1 MTDKNSNTDWA
12 LYKRLFAY
20 VLQQKGLYF
29 LAILGFVL
37 YAASAPLL
45 AHLMVVIEATYQEP
59 TIEAR
64 LILVAMI
71 LGVYLLRGVGSFLGD
86 YFLAKVGRSVVHNL
100 RVSLFNHY
108 LLMPNFFF
116 EQNAKGNLISKIT
129 FDSEQVFG
137 SITNAVTSVV
147 REGLTVIFLLSYM
160 FYMNWKLTLIF
171 FAAAP
176 FIALIV
182 KKANG
187 YFKKYSQNVQGSMG
201 KVTQVAGESVNA
213 YQEVKVFSG
222 HEYERNRFFGVSEE
236 NRKQTV
242 KFAGVKAISVPI
254 MQMIVALAIAALIFV
269 ALDPRIIANMSFGDF
284 MAFVTAA
291 STLAKPMRTLAG
303 INALIQQ
310 GVVAC
315 KSIFE
320 VMDSA
325 TEKDTGEKAIV
336 ENEKVKGHLQVKNL
350 SFEYPGTVDT
360 VLKRLDIEVQP
371 GKTMALV
378 GKSGSGKSTLI
389 SLLTRFYEFEKGDIT
404 LDGESIQ
411 SYKLDDLRR
420 QIALVSQSVTL
431 FNDTVYNNIAYGAL
445 AHKTKE
451 EVYAAAKAAHAI
463 EFIEQMPE
471 GMDTMIGDDGV
482 MLSGGQRQRLA
493 IARAILKDAPILIL
507 DEATSA
513 LDTESERFIQ
523 DALDKLMENRTSIVV
538 AHRLSTI
545 ESAHEILVMN
555 QGEVVER
562 GDHASLIAANGYYK
576 NLHDMQFS
584 Q

>member
-1 MTDKNSNTDWA
+1 MTDPTSNTDWA
-12 LYKRLFAY
+12 LYKRLFVY
-20 VLQQKGLYF
+20 VLQHKALYA
-29 LAILGFVL
+29 LAIFGFVL
-37 YAASAPLL
+37 YASSAPLL
-45 AHLMVVIEATYQEP
+45 AHLMVIIEATYSDP
-59 TIEAR
+59 TMAAR
-64 LILVAMI
+64 FQLVALI
-71 LGVYLLRGVGSFLGD
+71 LGVYCLRGIGSFLGD
-86 YFLAKVGRSVVHNL
+86 YFLAKVGRSVVHGL
-100 RVSLFNHY
+100 RVDLFNHY

-116 EQNAKGNLISKIT
+116 EQNAKGALISKIT
-129 FDSEQVFG
+129 FDCEQVFG

-147 REGLTVIFLLSYM
+147 REGLTVVFLLSYM

-187 YFKKYSQNVQGSMG
+187 YFKRYSQNVQGSMG
-201 KVTQVAGESVNA
+201 KVTQVAGESVGA

-222 HEYERNRFFGVSEE
+222 HKYERDRFFNVSDE
-236 NRKQTV
+236 NRIQTT

-254 MQMIVALAIAALIFV
+254 MQMIVACAIGTLIWV
-269 ALDPRIIANMSFGDF
+269 ALDPRIVADMSFGDF

-320 VMDSA
+320 VLDSD
-325 TEKDTGEKAIV
+325 TEQDKGQAKIEKA
-336 ENEKVKGHLQVKNL
+336 KGHIQVKDL
-350 SFEYPGTVDT
+350 SFSYPRTQDT
-360 VLKRLDIEVQP
+360 VLKSLDLELMP
-371 GKTMALV
+371 GKSMALV
-378 GKSGSGKSTLI
+378 GKSGSGKSTFI
-389 SLLTRFYEFEKGDIT
+389 SLLTRFYEY
-404 LDGESIQ
+404 ESGQII
-411 SYKLDDLRR
+411 LDDKNIQEYGLDNLRR
-420 QIALVSQSVTL
+420 QIALVSQNVTL
-431 FNDTVYNNIAYGAL
+431 FDDTIYNNIAYGAL
-445 AHKTKE
+445 ASKSKE

-463 EFIEQMPE
+463 EFIEQME
-471 GMDTMIGDDGV
+471 DGMDTMIGDDGV
-482 MLSGGQRQRLA
+482 NLSGGQRQRLA

-513 LDTESERFIQ
+513 LDTESERYIQ
-523 DALDKLMENRTSIVV
+523 DALDKLMASCTSIVI

-545 ESAHEILVMN
+545 EKADSILVMDH
-555 QGEVVER
+555 GEVVER
-562 GDHASLIAANGYYK
+562 GDHQSLIALDGYYK
-576 NLHDMQFS
+576 KLHDMQFS

>member
-1 MTDKNSNTDWA
+1 MTEQTNNTDWA
-12 LYKRLFAY
+12 LYKRLFVY
-20 VLQQKGLYF
+20 VLQHKALYA
-29 LAILGFVL
+29 LAIFGFVL

-45 AHLMVVIEATYQEP
+45 AHLMVVIEATYSDP
-59 TIEAR
+59 TMAAR
-64 LILVAMI
+64 LQLVLMI
-71 LGVYLLRGVGSFLGD
+71 LGVYLIRGVGSFLGD
-86 YFLAKVGRSVVHNL
+86 YFLAKVGRSVVHSL
-100 RVSLFNHY
+100 RVNLFNHY

-116 EQNAKGNLISKIT
+116 EQNAKGALISKIT

-147 REGLTVIFLLSYM
+147 REGLTVVFLLSYM

-187 YFKKYSQNVQGSMG
+187 YFKRYSQNVQGSMG
-201 KVTQVAGESVNA
+201 KVTQVAGESVGA

-222 HEYERNRFFGVSEE
+222 HEYERNRFHGVSDE
-236 NRKQTV
+236 NRIQTI

-254 MQMIVALAIAALIFV
+254 MQMIVACAIGTLIWV
-269 ALDPRIIANMSFGDF
+269 ALDPRIVADMSFGDF

-320 VMDSA
+320 VLDSETELDKGQA
-325 TEKDTGEKAIV
+325 KTEKAQ
-336 ENEKVKGHLQVKNL
+336 GHIQVKDLN
-350 SFEYPGTVDT
+350 FTYPGTQDA
-360 VLKRLDIEVQP
+360 VLKSLNLELMP
-371 GKTMALV
+371 GKSMALV
-378 GKSGSGKSTLI
+378 GKSGSGKSTFI
-389 SLLTRFYEFEKGDIT
+389 SLLTRFYEYENGQVL
-404 LDGESIQ
+404 LDGENIQ
-411 SYKLDDLRR
+411 SYGLDNLRR
-420 QIALVSQSVTL
+420 QIALVSQNVTL

-445 AHKTKE
+445 AEKSKE
-451 EVYAAAKAAHAI
+451 DVYAAAKAAHAI
-463 EFIEQMPE
+463 EFIEQME
-471 GMDTMIGDDGV
+471 NGMDTMIGDDGV
-482 MLSGGQRQRLA
+482 NLSGGQRQRLA

-513 LDTESERFIQ
+513 LDTESERYIQ

-545 ESAHEILVMN
+545 EKADSILVMN
-555 QGEVVER
+555 HGEVVER
-562 GDHASLIAANGYYK
+562 GDHKSLLALGGYYK
-576 NLHDMQFS
+576 NLHDLQFS